1 MWAMNIDF
9 SLPRRKLIPTASNV
23 RTSSKGVLG
32 WSGSHP
38 AAVQQRLQNTPAPAA
53 SGKGCVWSGF
63 NDHFDSMMCLSGSR
77 HAKQCELLSE
87 GGCTENATT
96 QLKLFGAYKEGNQ
109 EEVGK

>member
-1 MWAMNIDF
+1 MWAMNIVF
-9 SLPRRKLIPTASNV
+9 SLPRRKLIPTVSNV

-63 NDHFDSMMCLSGSR
+63 NDHFDSMMCLSGSSRQAVQAAVRRRLHGER
-77 HAKQCELLSE
+77 HNSA
-87 GGCTENATT
+87 
-96 QLKLFGAYKEGNQ
+96 
-109 EEVGK
+109 